1 MKVVIIHTDF
11 RIYWPARLA
20 ALHSYLEKYN
30 IELHIV
36 EIAGAG
42 SPYAFAKQEKEVSSK
57 LNWHILFP
65 NGKMEELESRV
76 IKKQVDRILDIL
88 LPDVV
93 IAGAI
98 AFPSG
103 ALSVAWTSRHKCKM
117 ICFDDSRLED
127 TVRSSWVN
135 KIKQCIYHGVD
146 AMLYPA
152 PAWDN
157 TGYAWEF
164 KKEQLFYG
172 IDVVDNTFWKPKT
185 WNKNT
190 CDKKYF
196 LSVGRLLERKNFI
209 TLLKAYKQY
218 KIQCNDSAWNLIIV
232 GDGPKRE
239 SLVEYI
245 RLNKLERS
253 VILLPFLQQKD
264 LIPFYQNASALVLTS
279 IQETWGLVINEA
291 MASGLPI
298 IVSDKC
304 GAASTLVEK
313 GRNGYTFSP
322 LSESDLA
329 DCLLNFYKLS
339 DERRN
344 EMRKASLELIADW
357 GIERFCSGVY
367 GAIQYVVH
375 HPKKKLSWI
384 DSVMIALW
392 KGRYRPM

>member
-1 MKVVIIHTDF
+1 MLSTILF
-11 RIYWPARLA
+11 
-20 ALHSYLEKYN
+20 
-30 IELHIV
+30 
-36 EIAGAG
+36 G
-42 SPYAFAKQEKEVSSK
+42 SPRHGIK
-57 LNWHILFP
+57 IL
-65 NGKMEELESRV
+65 G
-76 IKKQVDRILDIL
+76 
-88 LPDVV
+88 
-93 IAGAI
+93 
-98 AFPSG
+98 
-103 ALSVAWTSRHKCKM
+103 
-117 ICFDDSRLED
+117 
-127 TVRSSWVN
+127 
-135 KIKQCIYHGVD
+135 
-146 AMLYPA
+146 
-152 PAWDN
+152 
-157 TGYAWEF
+157 
-164 KKEQLFYG
+164 
-172 IDVVDNTFWKPKT
+172 
-185 WNKNT
+185 
-190 CDKKYF
+190 DKKYF

-344 EMRKASLELIADW
+344 EMRKAFS
-357 GIERFCSGVY
+357 
-367 GAIQYVVH
+367 
-375 HPKKKLSWI
+375 
-384 DSVMIALW
+384 
-392 KGRYRPM
+392 

>member
-11 RIYWPARLA
+11 RIYWPARLT

-30 IELHIV
+30 MELHIV

-42 SPYAFAKQEKEVSSK
+42 SPYAFAKREKQVIST

-65 NGKMEELESRV
+65 NEKMEELKGRT
-76 IKKQVDRILDIL
+76 IKKQVDRILDTL

-103 ALSVAWTSRHKCKM
+103 ALSVAWTSRNKCKM
-117 ICFDDSRLED
+117 ICFDDSRIED
-127 TVRSSWVN
+127 IIRSSWIN

-152 PAWDN
+152 PAWED
-157 TGYAWEF
+157 TGCAWEF

-172 IDVVDNTFWKPKT
+172 IDVVDNTFWKAKT
-185 WNKNT
+185 LNKNT
-190 CDKKYF
+190 CKKEYF

-218 KIQCNDSAWNLIIV
+218 KMQCNDSAWNLIIV
-232 GDGPKRE
+232 GDGPERKL
-239 SLVEYI
+239 LVKYI
-245 RLNKLERS
+245 QLNKLEES

-264 LIPFYQNASALVLTS
+264 LMFFYQNASAFVLAST
-279 IQETWGLVINEA
+279 QETWGLVINEA
-291 MASGLPI
+291 MASGLPV
-298 IVSDKC
+298 IVSNKC
-304 GAASTLVEK
+304 GAASTLIEQ
-313 GRNGYTFSP
+313 GRNGYTFTPSN
-322 LSESDLA
+322 ESDLA
-329 DCLLNFYKLS
+329 DCLLNFYRLS
-339 DERRN
+339 DEQKNR
-344 EMRKASLELIADW
+344 MREASYDLIADW

-367 GAIQYVVH
+367 DAIQYVVH

-392 KGRYRPM
+392 KGRYRPA